1 MNQIKVKAETEIKP
15 TEDPEKVKRAI
26 QNLILNPTIET
37 SQTGE
42 KSLLIAE
49 AEGED
54 GLSKLYNLFRQER
67 IRDAARKLLFKGMK
81 GNTITFYLNK
91 QVAYVGH
98 ISFCKPIAESPLGP
112 IKIEITCNDPR
123 TLIDWLA
130 PSTVAGRAV
139 AA

>member
-37 SQTGE
+37 SQTEE

-67 IRDAARKLLFKGMK
+67 IRDAARKLLFKGML

-98 ISFCKPIAESPLGP
+98 ISFCKPFAESPLGP

-123 TLIDWLA
+123 ALIDWLA
-130 PSTVAGRAV
+130 PSSVAGRTG